1 MYATGWTCII
11 KMICLPG
18 MDTNY
23 SQGGTRPDTGGEG
36 MTMKRIVDVAAQL
49 GIPQE
54 DVEQYGKYKAKLGQ
68 DVWNLVADRPNGK
81 LILVTAMNPT
91 PAGEGKTLTT
101 IGLTQGLN
109 RVGHKA
115 VAALREPSLGPC
127 MGMKGGATGSGK
139 AQLVPAEDINLHFT
153 GDIHAVSS
161 AHSVLAALLDNHIHQ
176 GNALRIHPS
185 RIIWKRAVDMNDRAL
200 RSIVVGLGDGNGV
213 VREDGFMITTASE
226 VMAVLCLAEDMDD
239 LRSRL
244 GRIVVAFNEEDEP
257 VTAADL
263 NAVEAMCALLKDAI
277 HPNLV
282 QTGEGDPV
290 LVHGGPFANI
300 AHGCSSVRA
309 TRLALKLADY
319 VVTEAG
325 FGADLGAEKF
335 MDIKCRQTGLF
346 PSAAVLVVTVKAMKY
361 NGGVSKQELAAENVE
376 AVRAGFVNVQRHIE
390 NIKQFGVPLVVAVNR
405 FATDSPAELDAVIEL
420 CTQSGVRAIL
430 SEAWENGGEGCRA
443 LAQYV
448 AELAD
453 SSDAESQFQLL
464 YPDEYTIEEKIEAV
478 VTRIYRGAGV
488 YYQPAAK
495 RALRKLEQL
504 GASRL
509 PVCMAKTPYSFSD
522 RAGLLGAPEAFT
534 VEVKDVRL
542 SAGAGFVVV
551 HTGQV
556 LTMPGMPAR
565 PAAERIHVDAN
576 GSISGLS

>member
-1 MYATGWTCII
+1 
-11 KMICLPG
+11 
-18 MDTNY
+18 
-23 SQGGTRPDTGGEG
+23 
-36 MTMKRIVDVAAQL
+36 
-49 GIPQE
+49 
-54 DVEQYGKYKAKLGQ
+54 
-68 DVWNLVADRPNGK
+68 
-81 LILVTAMNPT
+81 MNPT

>member
-1 MYATGWTCII
+1 MYATGWKCII
-11 KMICLPG
+11 GMICLPG

-23 SQGGTRPDTGGEG
+23 SQDGTRPDTGGEG

-68 DVWNLVADRPNGK
+68 DVWNRVADRPNGK

-361 NGGVSKQELAAENVE
+361 NGGVSKQELASENVA

-464 YPDEYTIEEKIEAV
+464 YPDEFSIEEKIEAI

-488 YYQPAAK
+488 HYQPAAK

-504 GASRL
+504 GTSRL

>member
-1 MYATGWTCII
+1 
-11 KMICLPG
+11 
-18 MDTNY
+18 
-23 SQGGTRPDTGGEG
+23 